1 MNIHVFSGDDVAAV
15 LSMKA
20 AIDLMRHAFVQ
31 LSAGEAHVPLRTRI
45 DAEKTGC
52 RVLIMP
58 GHLPRNSS
66 VGLKIVSIQDRN
78 PARSLP
84 SIQGLMMVIDDDTGE
99 PVAMMDAERLTAI
112 RTGAASGLA
121 TDLLALANS
130 SVAAIFG
137 SGPQAETQLE
147 AIAEVRNLDVAY
159 VYSRRPESAEKFA
172 ERMSSR
178 LNIRVVRADSPA
190 ELRNA
195 DIICTATTSTDPVF
209 DANNIKPG
217 AHVNAIGSFS
227 PDTIEVPRELVARAI
242 VVVDQRDACLQEAGE
257 LVQTIQA
264 GLMQAGD
271 VRTELGEIAAGKAKG
286 RLSPS
291 DITLFKSVGNAV
303 QDVAAASYVLKNAAD
318 QNLGTIVTL

>member
-1 MNIHVFSGDDVAAV
+1 MKIRVLSGDDVAAV
-15 LSMKA
+15 LSMKT
-20 AIDLMRHAFVQ
+20 AIDLMRDAFVQ
-31 LSAGEAHVPLRTRI
+31 LSAGEAHVPMRTRI

-52 RVLIMP
+52 GVLIMP
-58 GHLPRNSS
+58 GHLPNESS
-66 VGLKIVSIQDRN
+66 IGLKIVSIQDRN

-84 SIQGLMMVIDDDTGE
+84 TIQGLMIVINDDTGE

-121 TDLLALANS
+121 TDLLANADS

-137 SGPQAETQLE
+137 AGPQAETQLE
-147 AIAEVRNLDVAY
+147 AIAEVRNLDIAY
-159 VYSRRPESAEKFA
+159 VYSRPEDSAETFA
-172 ERMSSR
+172 EQMSAR
-178 LNIRVVRADSPA
+178 LGIRVVRAESPT

-195 DIICTATTSTDPVF
+195 DIICTATTSIDPVF
-209 DANNIKPG
+209 DANNVKPG
-217 AHVNAIGSFS
+217 AHINAIGSFS
-227 PDTIEVPRELVARAI
+227 PDTIEIPHELVAGAI

-271 VRTELGEIAAGKAKG
+271 VRAELGEIAAGRAKG
-286 RLSPS
+286 RRSQT

-303 QDVAAASYVLKNAAD
+303 QDVAAARFVFDRSVD